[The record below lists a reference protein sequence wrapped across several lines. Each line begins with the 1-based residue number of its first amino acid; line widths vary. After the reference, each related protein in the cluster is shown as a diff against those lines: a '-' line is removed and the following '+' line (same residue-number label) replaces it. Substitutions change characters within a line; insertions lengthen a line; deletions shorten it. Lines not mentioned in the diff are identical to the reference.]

1 MTKRKDLFAEGPV
14 AVNLGLESFHRSLV
28 DQGTPSVHVDWRPP
42 SQAAALISH
51 LDNGAIDAANAEA
64 ARRLIDSEAVL
75 VDIRPAHEVV
85 PGLDRGV
92 ILHAGPPVTWE
103 RMSGPQKGAVI
114 GALLYEGLADS
125 PEAAEKL
132 AESGGVRFD
141 PCHHHRAVGPM
152 AGVLSRSM
160 WVFVVHN
167 STFGND
173 AYCSLNEGLGKVLR
187 FGAYS
192 PDVIER
198 LRFMERVLAPALAE
212 AVRRSGGINVRN
224 LTAQALQMGDECH
237 NRNVAATTL
246 LLKEL
251 VPHLLASDLDK
262 ETIREV
268 FRFISGNAHF
278 YLNLS
283 MAACKAASDTILG
296 FPGCTLL
303 SAMARN
309 GTDIGIRVAGLGD
322 RWFTAPAG
330 MPKGLFFAGFT
341 QDDAN
346 PDLGDSTVSE
356 VAGIGGFAMAGAPAI
371 VQFVGGAPADA
382 VRHTREMVEI
392 CVARHAHYK
401 MPVLD
406 FAGTPVGVDIR
417 KVVSTGITPVINTG
431 IAHRRPGVGQVG
443 AGLLHA
449 PFPMFEE
456 ALKAFV
462 EDRARIAHTTDSP
475 KGV

>member
-1 MTKRKDLFAEGPV
+1 MADRIFSSPPV
-14 AVNLGLESFHRSLV
+14 AVNLGLESFHRSLL
-28 DQGTPSVHVDWRPP
+28 DQGIASMHVDWRPP
-42 SQAAALISH
+42 SPAAALLTQ
-51 LDNGAIDAANAEA
+51 LDGDAIDRANAEA
-64 ARRLIDSEAVL
+64 VRRLVDSEPVL
-75 VDIRPAHEVV
+75 VDIRPACEVV
-85 PGLDRGV
+85 PGLEEGV

-103 RMSGPQKGAVI
+103 RMSGPQRGAVI
-114 GALLYEGLADS
+114 GALLYEKLAES
-125 PEAAEKL
+125 PEEAEKL
-132 AESGGVRFD
+132 AASGAIRFD

-160 WVFVVHN
+160 WVFVVQN
-167 STFGND
+167 RTLRNE

-192 PDVIER
+192 PDVIEK

-237 NRNVAATTL
+237 NRNVAATSL

-251 VPHLLASDLDK
+251 VPHLLAADLDK
-262 ETIREV
+262 PTIAEV
-268 FRFISGNAHF
+268 FRFISGNVHF

-296 FPGCTLL
+296 FPGSTLL

-309 GTDIGIRVAGLGD
+309 GTDIGIRIAGLGE

-330 MPKGLFFAGFT
+330 MPEGLFFAGFT
-341 QDDAN
+341 QEDAN

-356 VAGIGGFAMAGAPAI
+356 VAGIGGFAMATAPAI

-382 VRHTREMVEI
+382 VRHTREMYEI
-392 CVARHAHYK
+392 CVARHPHYK
-401 MPVLD
+401 IPVLD

-417 KVVSTGITPVINTG
+417 KIVSSGITPVINTG
-431 IAHRRPGVGQVG
+431 IAHRKPGVGQVG

-449 PFPMFEE
+449 PMAMFEE
-456 ALKAFV
+456 ALAAFV
-462 EDRARIAHTTDSP
+462 EDQKRIEHNHGSP
-475 KGV
+475 VGV

>member
-1 MTKRKDLFAEGPV
+1 MSKSKDLFVSGPV
-14 AVNLGLESFHRSLV
+14 AVNLGLESFHRSLLE
-28 DQGTPSVHVDWRPP
+28 QGASSVHVDWRPP
-42 SQAAALISH
+42 SPAAGLLTR
-51 LDNGAIDAANAEA
+51 LDGTAIDAANAEGL
-64 ARRLIDSEAVL
+64 RRLVDSRAVL

-85 PGLDRGV
+85 PGLDEGV
-92 ILHAGPPVTWE
+92 ILHAGPPVTWD
-103 RMSGPQKGAVI
+103 RMSGPQRGAVI

-125 PEAAEKL
+125 PERAEQLAA
-132 AESGGVRFD
+132 SGGVRFD

-167 STFGND
+167 VTFGND

-198 LRFMERVLAPALAE
+198 LRFLEKVLAPALAE

-246 LLKEL
+246 FLKEL

-262 ETIREV
+262 GTIGEV
-268 FRFISGNAHF
+268 FRFVAGNVHF
-278 YLNLS
+278 FLNLS

-296 FPGCTLL
+296 LRDSTLM
-303 SAMARN
+303 STMARN
-309 GTDIGIRVAGLGD
+309 GTDIGIRVAGLGE

-330 MPKGLFFAGFT
+330 MPKGLFFPGFS

-371 VQFVGGAPADA
+371 VQFVGGTPADA
-382 VRHTREMVEI
+382 LRHTREMYEI
-392 CVARHAHYK
+392 CTGRHKHYK

-431 IAHRRPGVGQVG
+431 IAHRNPGVGQVG

-449 PFPMFEE
+449 PFAMFEE
-456 ALKAFV
+456 AVKAFV
-462 EDRARIAHTTDSP
+462 EDQNRFEDNRGSP
-475 KGV
+475 KGD